1 MTKVENL
8 PLQLREEGLFC
19 LWKYEEQGGRRTKV
33 PYDPRT
39 GKRARSNDPATFAPL
54 AAAVSMQAGY
64 DGLGVGI
71 FGDVCAIDIDHCIG
85 EDGRYSQMAMAV
97 VAIVDGYTE
106 LSPSGRGIRIFCR
119 APKLH
124 YDKDRY
130 YISKQKIGLEI
141 YAAGVTGKYVT
152 ATGDK
157 LPESIGTLEDR
168 SRQVQEVLDRFML
181 REAPAR
187 AGPEKQG
194 GQGTG
199 RAATPAP
206 EPDDAVLLQR
216 AGESKGGQAFLALY
230 GGDISGYPSHS
241 EADLALCS
249 RLAYWTNRD
258 PARVDKLFRQSGLM
272 RQAKWD
278 RKQSGSTY
286 GALTIAKAMQGGM
299 EGRYPR
305 LTAKE
310 GEVLERDAYP
320 AAIRSGNMRD
330 GAQGLARQVLA
341 SFHPERHYRYGW
353 HDLGSGNLFSDW
365 SKGRAVYVKD
375 RKRWFVFNGR
385 AWEPDIGDMAVT
397 HMCKQLAQD
406 LTRYALSLEEETLK
420 ASYLKFVSKW
430 MGHCYREIILRDAA
444 SVRPVLADAFDRDP
458 WVLNCLNG
466 TLDLRSGSFRAHKP
480 EDMLTNL
487 TGVNYDPEA
496 RCPRWESFFDE
507 VMQGDRDRAS
517 FLQKALG
524 YSLTGDTSQ
533 ECLFILYGPTSR
545 NGKGTTMETVVRVMG
560 SYAKTASPDTIA
572 QKNNA
577 NSGAPNE
584 DLARLA
590 GARLV
595 SIAENDKHMKLSA
608 ATVKSLTGNDTQK
621 ARNMY
626 EGSFEF
632 RPQFKILINTNHLPS
647 TNDPSLF
654 TSGRMKV
661 IPFERHF
668 RLGERDTGL
677 KETLAQPENLSGI
690 LNWMLEGL
698 RMYRAEGLDMPGS
711 VAEATDEYREA
722 SDKLGRFLKEEME
735 AGPDYWVSTT
745 EAHARYQSWC
755 AVNGLYPEG
764 LPNFKS
770 GLAGIAVVK
779 RIRPAGADRTAAAI
793 NMVAGYR
800 LRPIFT
806 RSYDPTPW
814 DEDNLKCVP
823 VCTGI
828 L

>member
-1 MTKVENL
+1 MTKAENL

-39 GKRARSNDPATFAPL
+39 GKRARSNDPSTFAPL

-85 EDGRYSQMAMAV
+85 EDGRYSQLAMAV

-124 YDKDRY
+124 YDKNRY
-130 YISKQKIGLEI
+130 YISRQKIGLEI

-157 LPESIGTLEDR
+157 LPESVGTLEDR
-168 SRQVQEVLDRFML
+168 SRQVQEVLDMFML
-181 REAPAR
+181 REAPAQ
-187 AGPEKQG
+187 AVPEEQG
-194 GQGTG
+194 GQGKG
-199 RAATPAP
+199 RAATPAL
-206 EPDDAVLLQR
+206 EPDDAGLLQR
-216 AGESKGGQAFLALY
+216 AGESKGGEAFLALY
-230 GGDISGYPSHS
+230 GGDSSGYPSHS

-249 RLAYWTNRD
+249 RLAFWTNRD

-278 RKQSGSTY
+278 RPQSGSTY
-286 GALTIAKAMQGGM
+286 GELTIAKAMQGGAQAWHPQFAAQ
-299 EGRYPR
+299 EG
-305 LTAKE
+305 A
-310 GEVLERDAYP
+310 VLERYTSP
-320 AAIRSGNMRD
+320 TAIRSGDMRD
-330 GAQGLARQVLA
+330 GAEGLAQQGLA
-341 SFHPERHYRYGW
+341 SFHPERLYRYGW

-385 AWEPDIGDMAVT
+385 AWEPDISDMTVT
-397 HMCKQLAQD
+397 QMCKQLAED
-406 LTRYALSLEEETLK
+406 LTRYALTLEEETLK

-444 SVRPVLADAFDRDP
+444 SVRPVLAEAFDRDL

-466 TLDLRSGSFRAHKP
+466 TLDLRDGSFRTHRH
-480 EDMLTNL
+480 EDMLTKL
-487 TGVNYDPEA
+487 TGVSYDPEA
-496 RCPRWESFFDE
+496 RCPRWESFINE
-507 VMQGDRDRAS
+507 VMQGDRERAA

-577 NSGAPNE
+577 NPGAPNE

-595 SIAENDKHMKLSA
+595 SIAEPDKHMKLSA

-632 RPQFKILINTNHLPS
+632 RPQFKILINTNHLPAA
-647 TNDPSLF
+647 NAPSLF

-668 RLGERDTGL
+668 RLRERDSGL
-677 KETLAQPENLSGI
+677 KEAFAQPESLSGI

-698 RMYRAEGLDMPGS
+698 RMYQAAGLDMPDS
-711 VAEATDEYREA
+711 VVEATEEYREA
-722 SDKLGRFLKEEME
+722 SDRLGRFLKEEME
-735 AGPDYWVSTT
+735 AGPDYWASTT

-779 RIRPAGADRTAAAI
+779 RCRPPGSLSSDNAVNIVLGHRMKPVFI
-793 NMVAGYR
+793 
-800 LRPIFT
+800 
-806 RSYDPTPW
+806 RSYEPTPW
-814 DEDNLKCVP
+814 DEDEK
-823 VCTGI
+823 
-828 L
+828 

>member
-1 MTKVENL
+1 MTKAENL
-8 PLQLREEGLFC
+8 PVQLREEGLFC

-54 AAAVSMQAGY
+54 AAAIYAQAGY

-85 EDGRYSQMAMAV
+85 EDGRYSQLAMAV

-124 YDKDRY
+124 YDKNRY

-157 LPESIGTLEDR
+157 LPESVGTLEDR

-181 REAPAR
+181 REAPAP
-187 AGPEKQG
+187 AETEKQG
-194 GQGTG
+194 GQGS
-199 RAATPAP
+199 RRVASPAL
-206 EPDDAVLLQR
+206 EPDDAGLLQR
-216 AGESKGGQAFLALY
+216 AGESKGGEAFLALY
-230 GGDISGYPSHS
+230 GGDSSGYPSHS

-249 RLAYWTNRD
+249 RLAFWTNRD

-278 RKQSGSTY
+278 RQQSGSTY

-299 EGRYPR
+299 EGRQTKTLAQAACVPIS
-305 LTAKE
+305 AE
-310 GEVLERDAYP
+310 P
-320 AAIRSGNMRD
+320 AQAHLS
-330 GAQGLARQVLA
+330 LA
-341 SFHPERHYRYGW
+341 SFHPERLYRYGW
-353 HDLGSGNLFSDW
+353 HDLGSGNLFCDW

-385 AWEPDIGDMAVT
+385 AWEPDISDMTVT
-397 HMCKQLAQD
+397 QMCKQLAQD
-406 LTRYALSLEEETLK
+406 LTRYALTLKEETLK

-444 SVRPVLADAFDRDP
+444 SVRPVLAEAFDRDL

-466 TLDLRSGSFRAHKP
+466 TLDLRDGSFRAHRH
-480 EDMLTNL
+480 EDMLTKL
-487 TGVNYDPEA
+487 TGVSYDPEA
-496 RCPRWESFFDE
+496 RCPRWESFINE
-507 VMQGDRDRAS
+507 VMQGDRERAA

-577 NSGAPNE
+577 NPGAPNE

-595 SIAENDKHMKLSA
+595 SIAEPDKHMKLSA

-632 RPQFKILINTNHLPS
+632 RPQFKILINTNHLPAA
-647 TNDPSLF
+647 NDPSLF

-668 RLGERDTGL
+668 RLRERDIGL
-677 KETLAQPENLSGI
+677 KETFAQPESLSGI

-698 RMYRAEGLDMPGS
+698 RMYQAAGLDMPDS
-711 VAEATDEYREA
+711 VVEATEEYREA

-755 AVNGLYPEG
+755 LVNGLHAEG
-764 LPNFKS
+764 LPNFKN

-793 NMVAGYR
+793 NMVTGYR